1 LKTIGH
7 IISRYTAFLAALL
20 KPLGSWGVFAIAGID
35 SSFLG
40 MPLDFVVAGYIYSN
54 PHKFLLYVLMA
65 SIGSSLGSLIIYGI
79 GYRGG
84 EALLRKRVSA
94 ERFEKI
100 HNGFE
105 EHPFWTLML
114 PAMLPPPTP
123 FKLFVL
129 GAGVSEMRFTQFLLA
144 IFSGRFI
151 RFVILGVLTL
161 LFGPQFIEVAG
172 RVFREHFSVVAGVA
186 IGAITVWLIMRERTR
201 RRRRHTDAAA

>member
-1 LKTIGH
+1 LKTIAH
-7 IISRYTAFLAALL
+7 IITRYTAFLGAVL
-20 KPLGSWGVFAIAGID
+20 KPLGAWGVLAIAGID
-35 SSFLG
+35 SSLFG
-40 MPLDFVVAGYIYSN
+40 MPLDLVVAGYIYSN
-54 PHKFLLYVLMA
+54 PHKFLLYVVMA
-65 SIGSSLGSLIIYGI
+65 SVGSSLGSLVIYGI

-84 EALLRKRVSA
+84 EALLRKRMSA

-100 HNGFE
+100 HRGFE

-129 GAGVSEMRFTQFLLA
+129 GAGVSEMKFTHFVGA
-144 IFSGRFI
+144 IFAGRFV

-161 LFGPQFIEVAG
+161 LFGPQFIELTG
-172 RVFREHFSVVAGVA
+172 HVFREHFSVVAGVA

-201 RRRRHTDAAA
+201 RRRLRVQT

>member
-1 LKTIGH
+1 LKSIGH

-54 PHKFLLYVLMA
+54 PHKFLLYVIMA
-65 SIGSSLGSLIIYGI
+65 AAGSSLGSLVIYGI

-84 EALLRKRVSA
+84 EALLRRRVSA

-129 GAGVSEMRFTQFLLA
+129 GAGVSEMKFTHFLLA

-161 LFGPQFIEVAG
+161 LFGPQFIVVAG
-172 RVFREHFSVVAGVA
+172 HVFREHFSVVAGIA
-186 IGAITVWLIMRERTR
+186 IGAVTVWLIMRQRTR
-201 RRRRHTDAAA
+201 RRRRSGNAG

>member
-7 IISRYTAFLAALL
+7 IISRYTAFLAAVI

-35 SSFLG
+35 SSLFG
-40 MPLDFVVAGYIYSN
+40 MPLDLVVAGYIHSN
-54 PHKFLLYVLMA
+54 PHKFLLYVVMA
-65 SIGSSLGSLIIYGI
+65 AMGSSLGSLVIYGI

-84 EALLRKRVSA
+84 EALLRKRMSP

-129 GAGVSEMRFTQFLLA
+129 GAGMSEMKFTHFLAA

-151 RFVILGVLTL
+151 RFVILGILTL
-161 LFGPQFIEVAG
+161 LFGPQFIDIAG
-172 RVFREHFSVVAGVA
+172 HVFREHFSVVAGVA
-186 IGAITVWLIMRERTR
+186 IGAVTVWLIMHERTR
-201 RRRRHTDAAA
+201 RRRQRAEL